1 MQTGKAVA
9 DLKPLHPASSK
20 IGDVVDNWYCRE
32 CCASFEQEGT
42 YTCTEDQ
49 EALHVVERSL
59 VMFQES
65 TSEPRSIQITVA
77 IMAYILGQSQ
87 HMMTYRDHMQSRT
100 TMATVKTYKPRAV
113 TRA

>member
-65 TSEPRSIQITVA
+65 TLRAQINTDHGGDHGVYSGTVTAYDDVSRSYAVA
-77 IMAYILGQSQ
+77 YNDGDCEDL
-87 HMMTYRDHMQSRT
+87 
-100 TMATVKTYKPRAV
+100 
-113 TRA
+113 